1 MLVCK
6 YVFVYI
12 CIVEKLLDL
21 HCQAHLLI
29 LPIEG
34 VLISALTSSPPLYR
48 VCPTGPNP
56 TRLLP
61 PNTESACE
69 GLALSS
75 VVSEARHS
83 ADALQVS
90 LERVGG

>member
-1 MLVCK
+1 MLVRK
-6 YVFVYI
+6 DVFVYI
-12 CIVEKLLDL
+12 CIVEKHSCETFTARPTCSFCLLK
-21 HCQAHLLI
+21 
-29 LPIEG
+29 
-34 VLISALTSSPPLYR
+34 VVVISALTSSPPLY
-48 VCPTGPNP
+48 CGPNP

-61 PNTESACE
+61 PNTESARE
-69 GLALSS
+69 GLALGG